1 MLIPLYT
8 FNQDTFFYRKMT
20 SLVGVVVGEFSWGES
35 LGEFLGEGV
44 VLGETWGDIKG
55 ESSLGDG
62 VGEGDGVKEC
72 IRIGDWGGDGV
83 TEGLGLD
90 AGDGWRVEVG

>member
-8 FNQDTFFYRKMT
+8 FNQDKFFYRKMT
-20 SLVGVVVGEFSWGES
+20 SLVSVVVGEFSLRES
-35 LGEFLGEGV
+35 LGEIRGEGV

-62 VGEGDGVKEC
+62 VGEGDGVKEF
-72 IRIGDWGGDGV
+72 ITIGDRGGEGDK
-83 TEGLGLD
+83 EGLGLD
-90 AGDGWRVEVG
+90 VGDG